1 MLSSITPLGERGRNQ
16 RWGITAA
23 AFLLGSLAGGGAVG
37 GALGWLG
44 EAILRGAPSPARL
57 LALGILSIVALG
69 FDIRSGRL
77 RLPTTRRQVNED
89 WLLRYRG
96 WVYGV
101 AFGFQLG
108 LGVVTV
114 VTTSAVYLTLA
125 AAFLSG
131 RPAAGALV
139 GGVFGLVR
147 ALPTLLTAGVRRP
160 GELVEFHRRL
170 RTWDRPVWRVTL
182 GVEAALAVLMVGI
195 RVGT

>member
-1 MLSSITPLGERGRNQ
+1 
-16 RWGITAA
+16 
-23 AFLLGSLAGGGAVG
+23 
-37 GALGWLG
+37 
-44 EAILRGAPSPARL
+44 
-57 LALGILSIVALG
+57 
-69 FDIRSGRL
+69 
-77 RLPTTRRQVNED
+77 
-89 WLLRYRG
+89 
-96 WVYGV
+96 V

-108 LGVVTV
+108 MGVVTV

-147 ALPTLLTAGVRRP
+147 ALPMLLTAGVRRP

-170 RTWDRPVWRVTL
+170 RAWERPAWRVAL